1 MNTWQWLTMAFQF
14 RGSVAPIVLPRVLGF
29 TAFAYGISWLYQLKY
44 IGASAVLESLT
55 GNVVYNLVLGLLL
68 VFRTNAA
75 YDKFWEG
82 RKLWGTLVVNIRNL
96 AREIHV
102 GSPLGS
108 EEIRVSEEISG
119 SEEIR
124 ESAESKVAKFRVI
137 KLLNAFAIATKLHLR
152 QEPIDESLKALI
164 SESEALKLEQVS
176 NPPLEITL
184 WIGDYFHRQ
193 YRSQQIDSNRLNL
206 LTYALNSLIEGLT
219 GCERIN
225 KTPIPLAY
233 GIYLKRLILIYCLSL
248 PFHFVRDL
256 GLWTAVFVGIVSFV
270 LLGVEEIAHEIEMPF
285 GKDPNDLP
293 LDRICQDIIENTEAI
308 MAFNLSSDLQDLQS
322 SSSQI

>member
-1 MNTWQWLTMAFQF
+1 MNTWQWLVMAFQF

-29 TAFAYGISWLYQLKY
+29 TAFAYGISWLYELKY
-44 IGASAVLESLT
+44 IGTSVVLESLT

-102 GSPLGS
+102 GSPLES
-108 EEIRVSEEISG
+108 DRTK
-119 SEEIR
+119 
-124 ESAESKVAKFRVI
+124 ESAEFKVGEVRVI
-137 KLLNAFAIATKLHLR
+137 KLLGAFAIATKLHLR
-152 QEPIDESLKALI
+152 QEPIDESLKSLI
-164 SESEALKLEQVS
+164 SASEALKLEQVA

-256 GLWTAVFVGIVSFV
+256 GLWTAAFVGIVSFI

-285 GKDPNDLP
+285 GTDANDLP
-293 LDRICQDIIENTEAI
+293 LDRICQDIIENSEAV
-308 MAFNLSSDLQDLQS
+308 MAFSLSASLSSGQDIQPSTSLNQA
-322 SSSQI
+322 